1 MENFKKII
9 IYFLALNSLIVG
21 IDKFFLFIP
30 ESCSLLVDAPKSM
43 LYSLGVIEIVLAILL
58 FFSKYRRIIFV
69 MILVLMISAIVQH
82 LINKTYDIAGALF
95 ISIVVLISLII
106 LSERD

>member
-9 IYFLALNSLIVG
+9 IYFLALNLLIVG